1 MEYRIFSLEKLPRLL
16 RTITGAQYFSASDID
31 MDGQVEI
38 WADDVGAVN
47 GFESLTPGE
56 LDSPPAVVLRFA
68 HGQLIDVSSEF
79 QSYYDREITRLRD
92 AFTPSDLQDFKNSDG
107 KLTEP
112 VTPASAER
120 LHRLRGMKIKVLEI
134 VWNYL
139 YSGRESD
146 AWLRLSEMWPPA
158 DVDRIRTAIVKAR
171 AAGVHSQADATSAG
185 PPGKKKHAPI
195 YDAVRPRSGL
205 DSQPTGILLQF
216 QSVVGKQTSLPPELR
231 LDLIIDTAGKVRS
244 TQPPLGVSPSEV
256 AVTSTWKF
264 IPAFR
269 DGRPVAC
276 HLRISVWPKQ

>member
-1 MEYRIFSLEKLPRLL
+1 LCLFWPALGLCQAPRPSILCRNGDGILDTAFRNKVSVHVGAAREPGLVALAKRTCAAKLTWEKQEIVVEAGAAQVDLDAFGIDLGDGVPIAAFQVKKSDSDCCMEYRIFSLEKLPRLL

-134 VWNYL
+134 VWNF
-139 YSGRESD
+139 
-146 AWLRLSEMWPPA
+146 
-158 DVDRIRTAIVKAR
+158 TA
-171 AAGVHSQADATSAG
+171 AANRMHGFA
-185 PPGKKKHAPI
+185 
-195 YDAVRPRSGL
+195 
-205 DSQPTGILLQF
+205 
-216 QSVVGKQTSLPPELR
+216 
-231 LDLIIDTAGKVRS
+231 
-244 TQPPLGVSPSEV
+244 
-256 AVTSTWKF
+256 
-264 IPAFR
+264 
-269 DGRPVAC
+269 
-276 HLRISVWPKQ
+276 